1 MVEDSLFTPIR
12 PFETEVMGEGDW
24 WILFVCLGLEV

>member
-12 PFETEVMGEGDW
+12 SFETEVMGGDW